1 MCAHEHA
8 RISVSKI
15 VSEKIPGMFVFR
27 LQAICAECQIPFEF
41 LGPMDG
47 SPFEPLVRGDLE
59 AIAIE
64 CPAVVRGTKEP
75 TLIIP
80 ESDGGEPPLQN

>member
-59 AIAIE
+59 AMAIE
-64 CPAVVRGTKEP
+64 CPAVAS
-75 TLIIP
+75 LILRS
-80 ESDGGEPPLQN
+80 EEHTSELQSQR